1 MRTLIATLIALM
13 LFATTPVAAEGFE
26 DGGAAYDAGEYQ
38 KAFRLWKPLA
48 EQGDMLAQ
56 GMLGVMYSN
65 GKGVPKQAAYGGL
78 GPRRHHFDINA
89 FLAKSVQRVRG
100 VNRRIEY
107 GTERFE

>member
-1 MRTLIATLIALM
+1 MRTLIATLTALM
-13 LFATTPVAAEGFE
+13 LFATTTVAA
-26 DGGAAYDAGEYQ
+26 AAYHAGDYQ
-38 KAFRLWKPLA
+38 KAVRLFKRSA

-65 GKGVPKQAAYGGL
+65 GKGVPKQAVYGGL
-78 GPRRHHFDINA
+78 GRRRHHFDINA

-107 GTERFE
+107 GTERFD